1 MRRKIQLKDW
11 VSVIVLAILVA
22 VLGILS
28 KGSLF
33 SGLNIKNLLEQSMQ
47 VIIGASGV
55 IFIIA
60 MGSTDLSI
68 GGTAAVSA
76 TVASVVANKLGFVW
90 FFPLSIGIGLLCGWF
105 IGIIVTKCK
114 VSSFMCTLAML
125 IALKGFLNVFVTSS
139 VVLAPMQITK
149 LNTIWFK
156 VGMTLVIVI
165 VMGYIFECT
174 RFGRIC
180 KAMGENEQMVI
191 SMGVNVDRVRI
202 KAYMLSGLMASFVG
216 IFQLMQQYGSS
227 ATMGSFLE
235 MKVMMA
241 IFLGG
246 VLVTGGFSSKVY
258 KMIIGALMISVMV
271 TGLYLAGVGQDY
283 LNAVEG
289 ILLMVVLFM
298 TMQLNKSKTRA
309 D

>member
-1 MRRKIQLKDW
+1 
-11 VSVIVLAILVA
+11 
-22 VLGILS
+22 
-28 KGSLF
+28 
-33 SGLNIKNLLEQSMQ
+33 
-47 VIIGASGV
+47 
-55 IFIIA
+55 
-60 MGSTDLSI
+60 
-68 GGTAAVSA
+68 
-76 TVASVVANKLGFVW
+76 
-90 FFPLSIGIGLLCGWF
+90 
-105 IGIIVTKCK
+105 
-114 VSSFMCTLAML
+114 
-125 IALKGFLNVFVTSS
+125 
-139 VVLAPMQITK
+139 
-149 LNTIWFK
+149 
-156 VGMTLVIVI
+156 
-165 VMGYIFECT
+165 
-174 RFGRIC
+174 
-180 KAMGENEQMVI
+180 
-191 SMGVNVDRVRI
+191 MGVNVDRVRI

-298 TMQLNKSKTRA
+298 TMQLNKGKTRA